1 MRKLLQAL
9 GGVIIMTWLLSGVSC
24 KSAKTIQTAINKK
37 DTATLYTLSH
47 PDIDSA
53 AIIEKISNKL
63 KEREI
68 QFNTFSSRIK
78 VDYTDQSGKS
88 QSATALIRLQ
98 KDSIMWV
105 SLTGTLGVEGFRA
118 IIRPDSVWVMDKL
131 EKTISRRSTAFLQE
145 ITNLPL
151 DFEALQ
157 DIVVGNP
164 VYFSENK
171 IVSYRTEANT
181 ISALSIG
188 DYFKHLLT
196 IDTLSNQLLR
206 SKIDDIDATRNRTCF
221 IGFDAYANAQ
231 GRSLSTKR
239 EISVTEKTNLNVK
252 LDFKQYAFDETLT
265 FPFNIPKN
273 YREK

>member
-1 MRKLLQAL
+1 MRNLFQAL
-9 GGVIIMTWLLSGVSC
+9 GSVTIIIWLLSGVSC

-37 DTATLYTLSH
+37 DTATLYTLSN
-47 PDIDSA
+47 PDVDSA
-53 AIIEKISNKL
+53 AIIEQITNKL

-68 QFNTFSSRIK
+68 QFTSFSSRVK

-164 VYFSENK
+164 VYFSENN

-188 DYFKHLLT
+188 EYFKHLLT
-196 IDTLSNQLLR
+196 IDTVSNQLLR

-221 IGFDAYANAQ
+221 IGFDAYASAQ
-231 GRSLSTKR
+231 GRSISTKR

-252 LDFKQYAFDETLT
+252 LDFKQYAFDESLT